1 MHPTGFTFSRDDQTP
16 SKTAINFSCRNYET
30 MICDSFNESF
40 GIFAPM
46 VRGDIADGFDIKGK
60 FEFRSSNKK
69 NFFQIHLA
77 LLLLLFC
84 LIAYANFLEHAW
96 LICKVSNYRD
106 MQLRSKL
113 FQRPSCSVTWNLDN
127 LFLLLFIVFHES
139 FTNFT
144 ISKKVQFP
152 KEQSWPQKSLTSF
165 TLASAANTISTGFLM
180 WVHPSVSPL
189 FSVKIN
195 KLWNSSRRVFK
206 VNVP

>member
-1 MHPTGFTFSRDDQTP
+1 MGQFFQHSFNHLTSNVIMHPTGFTFSRDDQTP

-46 VRGDIADGFDIKGK
+46 VRGDITDDGWYKRKIWVSFYKQK
-60 FEFRSSNKK
+60 KCFFR
-69 NFFQIHLA
+69 IHLA
-77 LLLLLFC
+77 LLLFC

-127 LFLLLFIVFHES
+127 LLLL
-139 FTNFT
+139 
-144 ISKKVQFP
+144 
-152 KEQSWPQKSLTSF
+152 L
-165 TLASAANTISTGFLM
+165 L
-180 WVHPSVSPL
+180 
-189 FSVKIN
+189 
-195 KLWNSSRRVFK
+195 
-206 VNVP
+206 